1 MNQKND
7 FKAFSIGND
16 ANVVSQGKY
25 EINENLQ
32 KGIPAGDITPHIHL
46 LNKVLRQSS
55 TISSVVADFIA
66 TQSSEDV
73 LDDGDITKLTVQL
86 NKALEKVTTAKIP
99 NASLTQ
105 KGIVQLT
112 NDPGDNDT
120 LAATQKLVQKEINS
134 LHENINEK
142 VPNTRKINGKVLTGD
157 ITINAEDVGAIS
169 TDTDLPSASLT
180 QKGVVQLT
188 NDPGDNDTLAATQK
202 LVQKEINSLHEN
214 INEKVPNTRK
224 INGKV
229 LTGDITI
236 NAEDV
241 GAISTDNVIHSMKH
255 GDLDGLE
262 NLHNGC
268 SGFNPSALFLTK
280 YGLPRGNGGVQ
291 LRISNIN
298 GKSSEEE
305 DDVWSHRLIFTHF
318 GDTYRTDH
326 INEYYKLTRKFWD
339 NINAKPDFNGYL
351 KISSPII
358 EIYPDGTFSTN
369 EESEGAEVRKE
380 ETGIYRI
387 SNISGYNTDGA
398 WGVHGGI
405 SVPQNNNN
413 LELIFVDD
421 HIQPDGSIIIEVC
434 HRQHSHLPEK
444 FQNWRLKSVDDD
456 GKQVFYHDG
465 EPCDIPEYCRLDIR
479 VQMPEDSLWNLKRN
493 KLQEEIESTHVS
505 GDKL

>member
-7 FKAFSIGND
+7 FKSFSFGKNS
-16 ANVVSQGKY
+16 NVLSQGDY
-25 EINENLQ
+25 EINKNLQ
-32 KGIPAGDITPHIHL
+32 DGIPAGDISPYIHL

-66 TQSSEDV
+66 TQSGEDV
-73 LDDGDITKLTVQL
+73 LDDGDRDKLTVQL

-112 NDPGDNDT
+112 NEIGDNDT
-120 LAATQKLVQKEINS
+120 LAVTQKLAQEIINS
-134 LHENINEK
+134 LRKNINEK

-157 ITINAEDVGAIS
+157 ITIDAEDV
-169 TDTDLPSASLT
+169 
-180 QKGVVQLT
+180 
-188 NDPGDNDTLAATQK
+188 
-202 LVQKEINSLHEN
+202 
-214 INEKVPNTRK
+214 R
-224 INGKV
+224 
-229 LTGDITI
+229 
-236 NAEDV
+236 
-241 GAISTDNVIHSMKH
+241 AISTDNVIHSMKH

-268 SGFNPSALFLTK
+268 SGFNPSALFLTQ

-291 LRISNIN
+291 LRISNMN
-298 GKSSEEE
+298 GKSSEGE

-339 NINAKPDFNGYL
+339 NLNARPDFNGYL

-369 EESEGAEVRKE
+369 EESEGAEVTKE
-380 ETGIYRI
+380 GTGIYRI

-421 HIQPDGSIIIEVC
+421 HIQPDGSIIIETC

-444 FQNWRLKSVDDD
+444 FQNWRLKSVDDN
-456 GKQVFYHDG
+456 GKQVFYQDG
-465 EPCDIPEYCRLDIR
+465 EPCDISEHCRLDIR
-479 VQMPEDSLWNLKRN
+479 IQMPEDSLWNLKRK
-493 KLQEEIESTHVS
+493 KLQEEIESISVS
-505 GDKL
+505 GNKL

>member
-7 FKAFSIGND
+7 FKSFSFGND
-16 ANVVSQGKY
+16 ANVVSQEKY
-25 EINENLQ
+25 EINEHLQ
-32 KGIPAGDITPHIHL
+32 KGIPAGDINPHIHL

-73 LDDGDITKLTVQL
+73 LDDGDRDKLTVQL

-112 NDPGDNDT
+112 N
-120 LAATQKLVQKEINS
+120 EI
-134 LHENINEK
+134 
-142 VPNTRKINGKVLTGD
+142 
-157 ITINAEDVGAIS
+157 
-169 TDTDLPSASLT
+169 
-180 QKGVVQLT
+180 
-188 NDPGDNDTLAATQK
+188 GDNDTLAATQK

-298 GKSSEEE
+298 GKSNEEE

-405 SVPQNNNN
+405 SIPQNNNN

-421 HIQPDGSIIIEVC
+421 NVEPDGSIIIEIC
-434 HRQHSHLPEK
+434 HRQHSHLPER
-444 FQNWRLKSVDDD
+444 FQNWRLKSVDDH

-493 KLQEEIESTHVS
+493 KLQEEIESTRVS
-505 GDKL
+505 DDKL

>member
-7 FKAFSIGND
+7 FKAFSFGKN
-16 ANVVSQGKY
+16 ANALSQVNY

-32 KGIPAGDITPHIHL
+32 DGIPQGDIIPHIHL

-73 LDDGDITKLTVQL
+73 LDDGDRDKLTVQL

-112 NDPGDNDT
+112 NEISNNDT
-120 LAATQKLVQKEINS
+120 LAVTPKLVQERIDLLSK
-134 LHENINEK
+134 NINDK
-142 VPNTRKINGKVLTGD
+142 VPNTRKINGKVLT
-157 ITINAEDVGAIS
+157 E
-169 TDTDLPSASLT
+169 
-180 QKGVVQLT
+180 
-188 NDPGDNDTLAATQK
+188 
-202 LVQKEINSLHEN
+202 
-214 INEKVPNTRK
+214 
-224 INGKV
+224 
-229 LTGDITI
+229 DITI

-255 GDLDGLE
+255 GDLDELE
-262 NLHNGC
+262 NLRNGC
-268 SGFNPSALFLTK
+268 CGFNPLASFLTK

-291 LRISNIN
+291 LRISNMN
-298 GKSSEEE
+298 GISNEEE

-339 NINAKPDFNGYL
+339 DINAKPDYHGYL
-351 KISSPII
+351 KAVSPRV
-358 EIYPDGTFSTN
+358 EIYPDGTSSTN
-369 EESEGAEVRKE
+369 EESAGAEVTKE
-380 ETGIYRI
+380 GTGIYRI
-387 SNISGYNTDGA
+387 SNISGYNADES

-444 FQNWRLKSVDDD
+444 FQNWRLKSVDDN
-456 GKQVFYHDG
+456 GKQVFYQDG
-465 EPCDIPEYCRLDIR
+465 EPCDIPEHCRLDIC

-493 KLQEEIESTHVS
+493 KLQEEIESTRVS
-505 GDKL
+505 DDKL

>member
-1 MNQKND
+1 MNLKND
-7 FKAFSIGND
+7 FKAFSIGNN
-16 ANVVSQGKY
+16 ANVPSQGDY
-25 EINENLQ
+25 EKNTSLQ
-32 KGIPAGDITPHIHL
+32 TGIPEGEITNHIHF

-55 TISSVVADFIA
+55 IIASVVADFIK
-66 TQSSEDV
+66 TQSGENV
-73 LDDGDITKLTVQL
+73 LDDGDIAKLTVQL
-86 NKALEKVTTAKIP
+86 NRALEKIVTEKIP

-112 NDPGDNDT
+112 NEISNSDT
-120 LAATQKLVQKEINS
+120 LAVTPKLVQEKIDS
-134 LHENINEK
+134 LSKNINEK
-142 VPNTRKINGKVLTGD
+142 VPNTRKINGKELTGD
-157 ITINAEDVGAIS
+157 ININAEDVGAIS
-169 TDTDLPSASLT
+169 T
-180 QKGVVQLT
+180 
-188 NDPGDNDTLAATQK
+188 N
-202 LVQKEINSLHEN
+202 
-214 INEKVPNTRK
+214 
-224 INGKV
+224 
-229 LTGDITI
+229 
-236 NAEDV
+236 
-241 GAISTDNVIHSMKH
+241 NVIHSMEH
-255 GDLDGLE
+255 GHLDELE
-262 NLHNGC
+262 NLRNGC
-268 SGFNPSALFLTK
+268 SGFNPSASFLTK

-291 LRISNIN
+291 LRISNMN
-298 GKSSEEE
+298 GVSSEGEE
-305 DDVWSHRLIFTHF
+305 DVWSHRLIFTHF

-369 EESEGAEVRKE
+369 EESEGAEVTKE

-421 HIQPDGSIIIEVC
+421 HIQPDGSIIIEIY

-444 FQNWRLKSVDDD
+444 FQNWRLKSIDDN
-456 GKQVFYHDG
+456 GKQVFYKDG

-479 VQMPEDSLWNLKRN
+479 VQMPEDSLWNLKRK
-493 KLQEEIESTHVS
+493 KLREEIESASVS
-505 GDKL
+505 DKIL